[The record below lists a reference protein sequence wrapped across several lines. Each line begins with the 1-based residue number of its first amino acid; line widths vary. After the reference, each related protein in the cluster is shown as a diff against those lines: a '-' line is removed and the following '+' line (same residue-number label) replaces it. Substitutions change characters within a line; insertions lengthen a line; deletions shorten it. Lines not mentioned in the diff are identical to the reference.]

1 MDIKKFIAS
10 NKIDNDYNKMIHLE
24 LDSIK
29 HKGARQTSLQN
40 EDTTIKN
47 DNNNFKCLYKMS
59 ECDFFAPN
67 ISIKQ
72 MFNDPNIIEFEKKY
86 IDDRY
91 IKHLAYSG
99 PMIKRYIDP
108 TKMNLAVKENITQ
121 PPVCNQYIVTLID
134 NREKPKNILKD
145 NVKAD
150 IITTTPEKNDSRT
163 SDGSIFLGGVVS
175 SLGYYVIKINQ
186 STFFLNKKTFTTL
199 SSAVLSNTDNLNRIA
214 LYQDDLWISGMFI
227 LELYRRISC
236 YDPSSIDPMFGYP
249 EDILDIYDRFN
260 NKNKLKNI
268 LDMVMHDNLQQL
280 SKDEIETT
288 LITHEGQKYTVIEYM
303 LLCMMEN
310 NIHSV
315 VSYQMKLMVIYLL
328 QYQYL
333 RPAFFFARLIGFD
346 KKYPAMYENIIEIIN
361 TMDIDPRTCNT
372 SCLISVYHIDMYILN
387 HLIKSDSCDQFIEYV
402 FKSGIASKFKLQSK
416 TIEKLIDWMIDYR
429 AIKIINT
436 VIDGKIISDQHKY
449 KIILLTQEFTLL
461 GKDFI
466 LKYLVK
472 KSSTIDQKKS
482 IQIDQSTDQL
492 TVKSANQLD
501 VDEQSTNELS
511 ISHQQM
517 ILNVLP
523 DVMNRG
529 ITRSFYMIL
538 KLCPYIIEPNFIKD
552 TNLFKNNSGNILHM
566 ISTDDSVDILEII
579 LKKNISLID
588 VKDDDEK
595 TPLILYSELG
605 LHQCVVKILSMGCDY
620 ELTDNL
626 SDTFLHKICQNGR
639 LDILQS
645 VIRNVIDIID
655 VKNDKMMTPAL
666 VATYYQHEE
675 IFYVLKGLCA
685 DLDAVD
691 FFGNSVYHYICKSK
705 LCPGI
710 LVTNKKNKFG
720 FTPYDYCTIDHKF
733 YYFQSVQ

>member
-1 MDIKKFIAS
+1 MDIKKFIAN

-29 HKGARQTSLQN
+29 HKGIGQGTLHD
-40 EDTTIKN
+40 E
-47 DNNNFKCLYKMS
+47 NNNFKCLYKMS
-59 ECDFFAPN
+59 EYDFFIPN
-67 ISIKQ
+67 IPIKQ
-72 MFNDPNIIEFEKKY
+72 MFDDPYISEFEKRF

-91 IKHLAYSG
+91 VKHLAYSG
-99 PMIKRYIDP
+99 PMIKRYLDP
-108 TKMNLAVKENITQ
+108 TKMNTNTTS
-121 PPVCNQYIVTLID
+121 PPICNQYIVTLID
-134 NREKPKNILKD
+134 NREKPKNILKSD
-145 NVKAD
+145 VKAD
-150 IITTTPEKNDSRT
+150 IISSSSGSMEKAN
-163 SDGSIFLGGVVS
+163 
-175 SLGYYVIKINQ
+175 SLGYYMIKINQ
-186 STFFLNKKTFTTL
+186 NTFFLNKKSFTTL
-199 SSAVLSNTDNLNRIA
+199 SSAVLSNADNLNRIA

-236 YDPSSIDPMFGYP
+236 YDPSSVDPMFGYP
-249 EDILDIYDRFN
+249 EDILDIYDRTN
-260 NKNKLKNI
+260 NKNDLKNI
-268 LDMVMHDNLQQL
+268 LNMVMYDNLQQL

-288 LITHEGQKYTVIEYM
+288 LISHKEQKYTVIEYM

-315 VSYQMKLMVIYLL
+315 VSYQMKLMVMYLL

-333 RPAFFFARLIGFD
+333 RPVFLFARLIGFD
-346 KKYPAMYENIIEIIN
+346 KKYPAMYESIIEIKHLI
-361 TMDIDPRTCNT
+361 DIDPRTCNI
-372 SCLISVYHIDMYILN
+372 SSLESVYHIDMFILN
-387 HLIKSDSCDQFIEYV
+387 HLIKSDQCDQFIEYAS
-402 FKSGIASKFKLQSK
+402 KSGIARKFKHQSK
-416 TIEKLIDWMIDYR
+416 TIEKLINWMIEYKST
-429 AIKIINT
+429 KIINT
-436 VIDGKIISDQHKY
+436 IIDGKIISDQHKY
-449 KIILLTQEFTLL
+449 KIILLTQEFNLL

-472 KSSTIDQKKS
+472 NKINHNRDSVQ
-482 IQIDQSTDQL
+482 QIEQTNQIKQSDL
-492 TVKSANQLD
+492 SHDNICN
-501 VDEQSTNELS
+501 DENDGLS

-517 ILNVLP
+517 ILSVLP
-523 DVMNRG
+523 DVMDRG
-529 ITRSFYMIL
+529 LTRSFYMIL
-538 KLCPYIIEPNFIKD
+538 KLCPYIIDPNFIKD
-552 TNLFKNNSGNILHM
+552 TNLFKKKSGNILHM

-579 LKKNISLID
+579 LKKSISLMD
-588 VKDDDEK
+588 ARDDDEK

-605 LHQCVVKILSMGCDY
+605 LHRCVVKILSMGCDY

-626 SDTFLHKICQNGR
+626 SDTFLHKLCQNGR

-645 VIRNVIDIID
+645 VVRNVIDIID

-691 FFGNSVYHYICKSK
+691 FYGNTVYHYICKSK

-710 LVTNKKNKFG
+710 LVANKKNKFG

-733 YYFQSVQ
+733 YYFQST